1 MTSSLTRVDARG
13 LWCPEPVVRARIAL
27 QALAPGDRIELVA
40 TDPHAELDIEV
51 FCATSGHQLLQV
63 ERRDDEWRF
72 EIARAASP

>member
-1 MTSSLTRVDARG
+1 RG

-27 QALAPGDRIELVA
+27 TELAPGERLELLA

-51 FCATSGHQLLQV
+51 FCATSGHQLLRV